1 MDGGEE
7 GGDVARSRE
16 PEKNAIIL
24 ETKKT
29 RGAVHLID
37 ARAHV
42 LKRPRCGR
50 RCTDTGVG
58 ARESLSRG
66 QRTREH
72 RHVRIWPFHDRS
84 CQAVLT
90 QVE

>member
-7 GGDVARSRE
+7 GGDVARSTE
-16 PEKNAIIL
+16 PEKNAIIIQ
-24 ETKKT
+24 TKKT

-58 ARESLSRG
+58 AREPESGVENSR
-66 QRTREH
+66 T
-72 RHVRIWPFHDRS
+72 
-84 CQAVLT
+84 
-90 QVE
+90 